1 MKKNKSN
8 VFIKVGSG
16 ILVGALFIGE
26 MIKNYLDKKEQEEFI
41 RESIKDYVDEVM
53 GMKPEDEEES
63 EEDTES
69 EEDEEL

>member
-1 MKKNKSN
+1 MKKNKKN
-8 VFIKVGSG
+8 VFIEIGSVA
-16 ILVGALFIGE
+16 LAGALIIGNL
-26 MIKNYLDKKEQEEFI
+26 IKDALDKREQEEFI

-63 EEDTES
+63 EEDAES

>member
-1 MKKNKSN
+1 MKKNKNN

-26 MIKNYLDKKEQEEFI
+26 MIKDYLDKKEQEEFI